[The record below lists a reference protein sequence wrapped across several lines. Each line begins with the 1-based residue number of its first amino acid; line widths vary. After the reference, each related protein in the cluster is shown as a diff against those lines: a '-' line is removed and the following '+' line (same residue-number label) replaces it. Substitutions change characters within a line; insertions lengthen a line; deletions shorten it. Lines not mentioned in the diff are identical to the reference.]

1 MSSGDSLYVLAA
13 PYARLADAEEDFAAI
28 ETLYVEPRVRG
39 FDAVVLERDAD
50 GQVLVV
56 EDRTSGAGLAIGVAA
71 ALFPPIGVGAAL
83 ALGNGGGAIVA
94 AVVGH
99 VHADIPPDELRR
111 LAEMLEAA
119 DAGLIVVYDDPLSRK
134 VERAVSSESCTV
146 IRSSPVDVAQLIRE
160 ADPAVGL
167 GLGGR

>member
-1 MSSGDSLYVLAA
+1 MSASDALYVLAA
-13 PYARLADAEEDFAAI
+13 PYDRVADAAADFAEI
-28 ETLYVEPRVRG
+28 ETLYVEPRGRG
-39 FDAVVLERDAD
+39 FDAVVLERDAY

-83 ALGNGGGAIVA
+83 ALGSGGGATVA
-94 AVVGH
+94 AVVRH

-119 DAGLIVVYDDPLSRK
+119 DAGLIAVYDDPAARK
-134 VERAVSSESCTV
+134 VERAISTDSCTV
-146 IRSSPVDVAQLIRE
+146 IRASNVDVAQLIRD
-160 ADPAVGL
+160 ADAAAGL
-167 GLGGR
+167 GLVGR